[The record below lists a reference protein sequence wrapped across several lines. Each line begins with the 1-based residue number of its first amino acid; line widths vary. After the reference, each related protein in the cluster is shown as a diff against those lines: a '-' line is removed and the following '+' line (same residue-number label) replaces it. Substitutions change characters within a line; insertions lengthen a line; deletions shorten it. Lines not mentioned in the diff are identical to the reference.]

1 MEILM
6 ALRLK
11 EIRPIELQKEL
22 YPKFKSAQK
31 WPLLTEEVFR
41 TQLNRKLKKLTKE
54 EEVIR
59 TPKEHQDV
67 RYSIS
72 PKGDKRIL
80 ASDMAS
86 LIMMDKDSLNVFGNR
101 IKEMRSEGKMPE
113 CFCFA
118 FIGDVPVVF
127 TKSEEGFK
135 RHLAEVNYFFQRHW
149 REIDRITQEVDKSHP
164 NMPHLERMKI
174 AEKRIRQE
182 VGWSLG
188 DFLRG
193 LLKQAHNKE
202 FLETMKILFEITP
215 EENPEGEMENRNEDS
230 L

>member
-113 CFCFA
+113 CF
-118 FIGDVPVVF
+118 
-127 TKSEEGFK
+127 
-135 RHLAEVNYFFQRHW
+135 Y
-149 REIDRITQEVDKSHP
+149 
-164 NMPHLERMKI
+164 
-174 AEKRIRQE
+174 
-182 VGWSLG
+182 
-188 DFLRG
+188 
-193 LLKQAHNKE
+193 NKE
-202 FLETMKILFEITP
+202 NFACMNCRSGAYPGESSTVTHQNWKPFKGTSERECRKIRLIVP
-215 EENPEGEMENRNEDS
+215 NKVSSDAK
-230 L
+230 